1 MATFARTDTAPA
13 LPSKR
18 DRPRV
23 LIVDDE
29 PRVLEGLKLHLG
41 RRHDIETVVDGRAA
55 IRALEAQDFHVL
67 ITDMRMPVMTGVD
80 VLREA
85 LRVSPDT
92 VRILLTGYADI
103 ETAARAI
110 NEGRIFRFLTKP
122 CPPPLVS
129 RALRDALVH
138 YRQKT
143 QDQAMVAGEVQ
154 EICMRLIETDRLA
167 SLGVLAG
174 ALSRELGN
182 LGEAALG
189 VYQEL
194 AEAGA
199 LAERF
204 ENQIDDVRWIGRQ
217 LQAHTRTLSRML
229 TESATDQQ
237 RFDIR
242 ELVRQTIEDVAVLGS
257 LRQTDTDV
265 NICQAEAWIEG
276 NRALLRQALVQLLL
290 RAAHPVES
298 DPEHITRIVVTVA
311 VDFGEGDVRVSLFDD
326 RPADPDPTE
335 HGGTSFEATPSLDSA
350 SGPRELSTVRHIVE
364 EHQGTLE
371 VRPGERAGS
380 CVEITLPLVDLGWQE
395 MTLIDVK
402 SSALGGVST
411 WAEDD

>member
-1 MATFARTDTAPA
+1 MATFARTDTAPVRS
-13 LPSKR
+13 PNR

-41 RRHDIETVVDGRAA
+41 RRHDIEAVVDGRAA
-55 IRALEAQDFHVL
+55 IRALEERDFHVL

-129 RALRDALVH
+129 RALRDALIH

-143 QDQAMVAGEVQ
+143 QDQAMVADEVQ

-189 VYQEL
+189 VYQGL
-194 AEAGA
+194 SEAGA
-199 LAERF
+199 LATRF
-204 ENQIDDVRWIGRQ
+204 EREIDDVHWIGRQ
-217 LQAHTRTLSRML
+217 LLAHTRTLSRML

-237 RFDIR
+237 RFDVR

-276 NRALLRQALVQLLL
+276 NRALLRQAFVQLLL
-290 RAAHPVES
+290 RAARPVEA
-298 DPEHITRIVVTVA
+298 DPDHITRIVITVA
-311 VDFGEGDVRVSLFDD
+311 VDFGQGNVRLSLFDD
-326 RPADPDPTE
+326 RPADLAPDGREGAT
-335 HGGTSFEATPSLDSA
+335 FEATPSRESA
-350 SGPRELSTVRHIVE
+350 SAPRSVSTVRHIVE
-364 EHQGTLE
+364 EHQGELR
-371 VRPGERAGS
+371 VRPGEPSGS

-402 SSALGGVST
+402 VSELGGIST